1 MAKKKPLSAELEP
14 SCFQLQAYWGAT
26 KHAGGPKA
34 TNELITLCHIT
45 KNKHI
50 LDIGCGAGTT
60 PTHLAKTHHSTV
72 TALDITREMVQWTR
86 ERAKREDVADK
97 INLII
102 ADAQHLPLQDAHF
115 DAVIGESITAFLQE
129 KQSGVCEYV
138 RVTKP
143 EGYVGLN
150 EMIWTHT
157 PAPTEL
163 VEYYYR
169 TTGAKPE
176 TSDGWRALLESSGL
190 RNIVVRTY
198 RLSLA
203 SDVINR
209 IRRLGSKDFSRAL
222 SRFLSLYITSPA
234 FRRYAKE
241 TQPPLRITKEIFEYL
256 GYGIYVGR
264 KQKEVV

>member
-1 MAKKKPLSAELEP
+1 MANKKRLSAELEP
-14 SCFQLQAYWGAT
+14 SYFQLQAYWGAT
-26 KHAGGPKA
+26 KHAGGLKA

-45 KNKHI
+45 KHQHI

-60 PTHLAKTHHSTV
+60 PTHLAKTHHTTV
-72 TALDITREMVQWTR
+72 TALDINRKMMQWTK

-97 INLII
+97 VHLVI

-129 KQSGVCEYV
+129 KQSGVSEYV

-150 EMIWTHT
+150 EMIWTNT

-163 VEYYYR
+163 VKYYYR

-176 TSDGWRALLESSGL
+176 TSEGWSALMENSGL
-190 RNIVVRTY
+190 RNIVARTY
-198 RLSLA
+198 RLSLV

-209 IRRLGSKDFSRAL
+209 IRRLGSQDFSRAL

-241 TQPPLRITKEIFEYL
+241 TQPPLRITKEILEYL
-256 GYGIYVGR
+256 GYGLYVGR
-264 KQKEVV
+264 KQKR

>member
-1 MAKKKPLSAELEP
+1 MANKKPFSAELEP
-14 SCFQLQAYWGAT
+14 SYFQLQAYWGAT
-26 KHAGGPKA
+26 KHAGGLHA
-34 TNELITLCHIT
+34 TAELITLCHIT
-45 KNKHI
+45 KHQHI

-60 PTHLAKTHHSTV
+60 ATHLAKTHHTTV
-72 TALDITREMVQWTR
+72 TALDVNPKMVQWTK

-97 INLII
+97 VNLII

-129 KQSGVCEYV
+129 KQRGLSEYV

-150 EMIWTHT
+150 EMIWTNT

-190 RNIVVRTY
+190 GNIVVRTY
-198 RLSLA
+198 RLSLV

-209 IRRLGSKDFSRAL
+209 IRRLGSEDFSRAL

-241 TQPPLRITKEIFEYL
+241 TQPPLRITKEILEYL
-256 GYGIYVGR
+256 GYGLYVGR
-264 KQKEVV
+264 KQKR